1 MAVPCFISSLT
12 KKINYFVAVHGL
24 DAIENRKFNKYIQRK
39 TLNKSKGIIAV
50 SNYTAGLLKNVKLSE
65 ELPVEI
71 IPNGVDTNIFKPS
84 NPDNSILK
92 KYNIKPGFRL
102 LSLGRLIERK
112 GFDTTIKAMAK
123 IALPTGRDRSGQAP
137 GDIHY
142 YIAGKGPYENELK
155 ELIYKYSL
163 KERVHLLGFIPDED
177 KSAIY
182 NIADL
187 FVMPSR
193 ELPKDVEGFG
203 ITYLEAA
210 ASGIPS
216 IGGKS
221 SGAEDAIVDEVTG
234 YLVDP
239 MNIDE
244 IADKIIKLYN
254 NRDNLYRLGLN
265 ALERARNNFTWE
277 IVSKQIECFIN
288 RNIK

>member
-12 KKINYFVAVHGL
+12 KKINYFIAVHGL
-24 DAIENRKFNKYIQRK
+24 DAIENRKFNQYIQRK
-39 TLNKSKGIIAV
+39 TLNNSKGIIAV

-65 ELPVEI
+65 EMPLEI
-71 IPNGVDTNIFKPS
+71 IPNGVDINIFKPS

-123 IALPTGRDRSGQAP
+123 IADKSGQA
-137 GDIHY
+137 GIRDIHY
-142 YIAGKGPYENELK
+142 CIAGKGPYENELK

-163 KERVHLLGFIPDED
+163 EERVHLLGFIPDED
-177 KSAIY
+177 KSVIY

-244 IADKIIKLYN
+244 IVDKIIKLYN

-277 IVSKQIECFIN
+277 IVSKRIECFIN